1 MCALSRYN
9 FHAIKPIKGDI
20 TAGLSV
26 ISCYQPFGKTAW
38 WYNVSPLKYVGL
50 ILKTVCGW
58 VGGWVGVCVCACVR
72 THGSVCHPT
81 HLYTRK
87 AMKPKAAANRTLAVT
102 TTLVALGD
110 LGEPEGH
117 RDQVD

>member
-1 MCALSRYN
+1 MGGC
-9 FHAIKPIKGDI
+9 
-20 TAGLSV
+20 V
-26 ISCYQPFGKTAW
+26 W
-38 WYNVSPLKYVGL
+38 VG
-50 ILKTVCGW
+50 VG
-58 VGGWVGVCVCACVR
+58 VGGWVGGC

-110 LGEPEGH
+110 LGEPEGDG
-117 RDQVD
+117 DQVDSRGQTGGAP